1 MSRRRLKTTKT
12 VIVVVITLQK
22 HCSKL
27 EATKQKTR
35 TTISNDDNEFLNE
48 ICTIKSA
55 VVL

>member
-27 EATKQKTR
+27 EATKQKAR

-48 ICTIKSA
+48 ICIKSA